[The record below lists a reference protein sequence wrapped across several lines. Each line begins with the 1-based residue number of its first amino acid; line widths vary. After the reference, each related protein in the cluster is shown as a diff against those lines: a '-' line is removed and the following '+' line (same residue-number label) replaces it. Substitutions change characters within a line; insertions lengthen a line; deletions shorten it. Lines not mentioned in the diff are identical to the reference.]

1 MTYFGYVLAGV
12 LLIVALIVAI
22 YAQIK
27 VNSTY
32 NTYSKVTSK
41 SGLTGRDLAEKII
54 AAEGLHVT
62 VNSIGGKLSDNYD
75 PTKKQ
80 LNISKEN
87 MNSTSVAA
95 LGVVAHELGHAMQDA
110 RNYKPMKVRHA
121 VIKVSNFMSGFLVPL
136 LVIGLILDLLLIG
149 GVTGQVFIWAAVG
162 LYGLSTLVNLVTLP
176 VETNA
181 SGRAMQTL
189 RKLNVMDDVELK
201 QTKKVLSAAALTY
214 LAALLVSLAYFL
226 RFLFI
231 ALQFTR
237 DR

>member
-1 MTYFGYVLAGV
+1 MTYFGYALAGV

-22 YAQIK
+22 YAQVK

-32 NTYSKVTSK
+32 NTYSKVPSK

-54 AAEGLHVT
+54 AAEGLQVT
-62 VNSIGGKLSDNYD
+62 VNPIGGKLSDNYD

-189 RKLNVMDDVELK
+189 RKLNVMDEVELK

>member
-1 MTYFGYVLAGV
+1 MTYFGYALAGV

-149 GVTGQVFIWAAVG
+149 GVTGQVFIWVAVG